1 LSGTLR
7 IETKVDGQDM
17 GRNLLQVAVWWKSQE
32 PSLDSQ
38 LVPMEEWGFESSFI
52 DVHDPS
58 AAQGLILAHQIIQR
72 HSGSFQLLTN
82 DCVIYGFQIQLPLSL
97 PYDQENSFAAF
108 RIPSL
113 PLKPVKLT
121 PDTGHLFS

>member
-7 IETKVDGQDM
+7 IETKADRQGMGQ
-17 GRNLLQVAVWWKSQE
+17 NLLQVAVWWKSQKA
-32 PSLDSQ
+32 SLESQ
-38 LVPMEEWGFESSFI
+38 LVPMEDWGFQGSFI
-52 DVHDPS
+52 DVDDPS
-58 AAQGLILAHQIIQR
+58 TAQGLILANQIIQR

-82 DCVIYGFQIQLPLSL
+82 DGVIFGFQIQLPLSL
-97 PYDQENSFAAF
+97 PFGHENSFGSF

-113 PLKPVKLT
+113 PLRQVKLT

>member
-7 IETKVDGQDM
+7 IETKADWQGMGQ
-17 GRNLLQVAVWWKSQE
+17 NLLQVAVWWKAQE
-32 PSLDSQ
+32 PALDSQ
-38 LVPMEEWGFESSFI
+38 LVPIEEWGFENSFI

-72 HSGSFQLLTN
+72 HSGSFQLLTTN
-82 DCVIYGFQIQLPLSL
+82 DVIFGFQIQLPLSL
-97 PYDQENSFAAF
+97 PYDQENSFASF

-121 PDTGHLFS
+121 PGKGHLFS